1 MAQETIVQRLQ
12 RELNAERDARV
23 QRIRDVSEA
32 FEARTTQVQTSL
44 MAKLAE
50 RNVTQ
55 LKPIEWATITHE
67 IHKLEAVRD
76 ALHDMAESL
85 FPLL

>member
-32 FEARTTQVQTSL
+32 FEAQTTQVQTAL
-44 MAKLAE
+44 LAKMAE
-50 RNVTQ
+50 RNVGERDMTAYFA
-55 LKPIEWATITHE
+55 LSTE
-67 IHKLEAVRD
+67 ISKLEAIRN